1 MKVPEL
7 LAVLEEIREL
17 IDGYIDVKDGDHGP
31 VPNNA
36 MKAAQMLDATVHDV
50 QKKGV
55 TP

>member
-7 LAVLEEIREL
+7 LAVLEEVREL

-36 MKAAQMLDATVHDV
+36 MKAAQMLESTVNDV
-50 QKKGV
+50 QKVGI
-55 TP
+55 TA